1 MARRYAGGDRG
12 RMSRYGTRGKPKFKD
27 RKPHAFLQMLSGLG
41 QVQKNGFG
49 PRAKWRRLA
58 GALRGKQCGWAAL
71 DGENKE
77 EDQRD

>member
-1 MARRYAGGDRG
+1 MVAEVSPSSKDAS
-12 RMSRYGTRGKPKFKD
+12 RMR
-27 RKPHAFLQMLSGLG
+27 FLLMLSGLG

-58 GALRGKQCGWAAL
+58 GALRGKQSGWAAL